1 MALKIKI
8 APNDSQSM
16 SQDGEAI
23 LRSLQN
29 KSLPVMDLLVRESL
43 QNSLDA
49 TLEDSLVTKVDFLL
63 NTFESEQLASH
74 FEDIDRTLRRKYSG
88 EQKFLSVSDK
98 NTTGLTG
105 DYRSDRASDLDK
117 SNFHKLVFGIGKNQE
132 ADGSGG
138 SWGLGKTS
146 YFRIG
151 AGIVI
156 YYTRIL
162 IENKYEERLIASLIE
177 NPKQK
182 ERLLPKS
189 ERGIAWWGEYDQSG
203 KKILPITKGNEIE
216 EILNIFGIKRYSG
229 LETGTTIII
238 PYLNS
243 LENDHHNDDE
253 MIFPWETESVAS
265 IRMAIQR
272 WYSPRMMNEQ
282 YNKVL
287 NNSML
292 DCNVNGIGFL
302 KGFNT
307 EPIFDI
313 FNELYTVALTGV
325 SNRKNILVKPI
336 FLQRNALQN
345 AVNIP
350 VGYVAFS
357 EVGREELKM
366 TPPDNKH
373 SGLAYLGIKDK
384 RKIES
389 NYSKVLAYARKPG
402 MIVEYAVDGDWMPK
416 GAIHKEDSLLLGF
429 FVPNSNALLLEKFNK
444 NGYFTLENYLRATEN
459 ADHANWV
466 DEDGIGIIRRMKQ
479 YTVKAISDSYQ
490 NQSNDQQTSATSALS
505 RKYGQMLLPPKNF
518 GRTSARQKSDEGNK
532 KTVNNRNRIS
542 DIRIISS
549 MPLQENVV
557 EVKFKAF
564 IKKKSTNMVF
574 LQVLS
579 QDKNM
584 DKSSWDKSMGN
595 TMEFPF
601 AIDNIFI
608 DIINGESFDK
618 TLDQSDNEFIKLDF
632 DKTKSNEFGI
642 TSKISSEIEI
652 EGIIHLNVQSSL
664 FIPNIAIRSEVNEG
678 VGE

>member
-1 MALKIKI
+1 MVLKIKI

-29 KSLPVMDLLVRESL
+29 KSLPVLDLLVRESL

-49 TLEDSLVTKVDFLL
+49 TLDGSTVTTVDFLL
-63 NTFESEQLASH
+63 NTFDSAQLAPH
-74 FEDIDRTLRRKYSG
+74 FEEIDRTLSKKYSG
-88 EQKFLSVSDK
+88 EQKFLAVSDK
-98 NTTGLTG
+98 NTIGLTG
-105 DYRSDRASDLDK
+105 DYKSDRASELDK

-151 AGIVI
+151 TGIVI
-156 YYTRIL
+156 YYTRVL
-162 IENKYEERLIASLIE
+162 VESKYEERLIASLIE
-177 NPKQK
+177 SPKQNG
-182 ERLLPKS
+182 RLLPKS
-189 ERGIAWWGEYDQSG
+189 ERGIAWWGEYDESG
-203 KKILPITKGNEIE
+203 KKILPITEGNEIE
-216 EILNIFGIKRYSG
+216 EILNIFGIKRYSD

-243 LENDHHNDDE
+243 LDNDHHNDDE
-253 MIFPWETESVAS
+253 MIFPWETDSVAS
-265 IRMAIQR
+265 IRMAVQR

-282 YNKVL
+282 YSKVL
-287 NNSML
+287 NNSQL
-292 DCNVNGIGFL
+292 ECKVNGIGFL
-302 KGFNT
+302 KGYNT

-313 FNELYTVALTGV
+313 FNELYTAALTGV
-325 SNRKNILVKPI
+325 SNKKNILVKPI

-345 AVNIP
+345 ALNIP

-357 EVGREELKM
+357 EVGRAELKM

-402 MIVEYAVDGDWMPK
+402 MIVEYTVDGDWMPK

-429 FVPNSNALLLEKFNK
+429 FVPNSNALLLDKFNK

-490 NQSNDQQTSATSALS
+490 NLSNDQQTSATSALS

-518 GRTSARQKSDEGNK
+518 GRTSAHKKSDEGNK
-532 KTVNNRNRIS
+532 INGGNRNRIS

-549 MPLQENVV
+549 KPLKEDAV

-564 IKKKSTNMVF
+564 IRKQSINTVF

-584 DKSSWDKSMGN
+584 DKSSWDKSMGH

-601 AIDNIFI
+601 AIDNIFL
-608 DIINGESFDK
+608 DKINGESFDR
-618 TLDQSDNEFIKLDF
+618 TTGLSVPEFINFDF
-632 DKTKSNEFGI
+632 DKTKSSEFSI
-642 TSKISSEIEI
+642 TSKTSSETEI
-652 EGIIHLNVQSSL
+652 EGVLHLNAQSSL
-664 FIPNIAIRSEVNEG
+664 FIPNIAISSEVNEG
-678 VGE
+678 AGE